1 MPPEAEGAPNPEL
14 TQFLKDLSHGQA
26 QGESQLMPKVV
37 EELKAI
43 ARGYLAG
50 QRAGHTLQ
58 PSALVNEAYL
68 KIIGRG
74 HDDWKD
80 RAHFFALAARAMRQ
94 ILVDHARRKRETAR
108 GGDSGPISIAGPVAG
123 PGSAEFDLLDLDAA
137 LEELSALDA
146 RQGSIVEL
154 KYFGELEV
162 TEVAEVLQ
170 VSKTTVE
177 REWRVA
183 RAWLGDRL
191 SGREKT

>member
-1 MPPEAEGAPNPEL
+1 MPPQAEGAPNPEL

-26 QGESQLMPKVV
+26 MGESQLMPKVV

-94 ILVDHARRKRETAR
+94 ILVDHARRKTAAKR
-108 GGDSGPISIAGPVAG
+108 GGGVARVTLQEG
-123 PGSAEFDLLDLDAA
+123 
-137 LEELSALDA
+137 DA
-146 RQGSIVEL
+146 RLERGDVDVLELDDALRRLAELDERKARVVEL
-154 KYFGELEV
+154 RLFAGLTIAEA
-162 TEVAEVLQ
+162 AEVLG
-170 VSKTTVE
+170 VSHMTISSD
-177 REWRVA
+177 WRMA
-183 RAWLGDRL
+183 SAWLASDL
-191 SGREKT
+191 K